1 MSALIGVLG
10 ASLLGGCIYKEL
22 PDTTVAMDRELPKDL
37 GTVLVAPTQVL
48 ATQYPDPFMD
58 GVFVGNVVHGGGYVQ
73 EAVGDYGQQTHSA
86 EFSFS
91 GQQAYAEIS
100 VSFVQGAL
108 QEALNQATLGTA
120 PAQSA
125 WPVKTPLR
133 GSHPADGTD
142 NVNLPRF
149 TLMPPEIPAWSG
161 GDHMLLSWV
170 VSYYS
175 HNAGWFYG
183 QHMGS
188 KAGAHGRV
196 FWALYEPGGKP
207 VAWADLDSRY
217 LYTKIFQPNS
227 AQTEDALIQV
237 EAQLS
242 EALEKS
248 LR

>member
-1 MSALIGVLG
+1 MSALG
-10 ASLLGGCIYKEL
+10 AILLGGCIYKEL
-22 PDTTVAMDRELPKDL
+22 PDTTVAMDRALPQEL
-37 GTVLVAPTQVL
+37 GTVLMVPPQVM
-48 ATQYPDPFMD
+48 ATQYADPFMD
-58 GVFVGNVVHGGGYVQ
+58 GVYVGNVVHSGGYVQ
-73 EAVGDYGQQTHSA
+73 EAVGDYGQQTHSV
-86 EFSFS
+86 EFDFS
-91 GQQAYAEIS
+91 AQETYAEIA
-100 VSFVQGAL
+100 VSFAQTAL
-108 QEALNQATLGTA
+108 QQGLSANGASIELALQQG
-120 PAQSA
+120 A

-133 GSHPADGTD
+133 GTHPADGTD

-188 KAGAHGRV
+188 KAGARGRV
-196 FWALYEPGGKP
+196 FWALYTPDGKP

-217 LYTKIFQPNS
+217 LYSKIFQPNS

-237 EAQLS
+237 EKQLT
-242 EALEKS
+242 EALEQS